1 MSSRRLIPQVGLK
14 STLSLVWKSSFSHE
28 WFHSSEDGALNIKVA
43 KYWKKVLHTQH
54 SVPTYLCSIFSISD
68 PFLFA
73 NSLQCGKKVGIY
85 ELLVRPLMDLD
96 FCS

>member
-28 WFHSSEDGALNIKVA
+28 WFHSSEDGALDIKVA

-54 SVPTYLCSIFSISD
+54 SVPL
-68 PFLFA
+68 
-73 NSLQCGKKVGIY
+73 
-85 ELLVRPLMDLD
+85 
-96 FCS
+96 